1 VGHSPNVFPV
11 YIKTI
16 TLYNRANTLKVDVEF
31 VLKQFFTSN
40 TSVSSLMSTRE
51 DFFDKLKVLVVVSSD
66 DAVSL
71 NIFSDRE
78 HLKNYL
84 NSNNDNPLVSRGVYG
99 VEEAILGNDRAVQE
113 ATESAR
119 MAQQYGELY
128 GSDLLFRK
136 TFTIP
141 TANPAYLSIFAAPII
156 DLNDD
161 DPTPHISPQD
171 ATLGKIAS
179 EMVIK
184 KSELNLATN
193 LFYLKSIQVTNA
205 QGDVVTVAVEDDRI
219 WTGEVH
225 QNGLGEWYTGNGS
238 NGGGYPLRVERIT
251 NSKIADQ
258 RNLAR
263 VERIEFNFNKLDSL
277 TTTNKSIRD
286 RLKALENIK
295 KQKPSYLS
303 PLYFAKNEDNDLSLY
318 FGFDYLEAIVNGAK
332 YQALCTNTA
341 DKLTSCEVISTKVI
355 RRRVN
360 KPNVFNRLTGGDSP
374 LRIYDNKIEVIGTP
388 TRRDYNTTTG
398 VMQYVIKDEQ
408 MKDITTGLYEYG
420 FEITIQD
427 NSRDRLLNLLT
438 STSQQSPGIDLIVTQ
453 LEAFLTESLLPGN
466 YNITTNQY
474 TPVFRERIKSG
485 TIYQGLYAD
494 LGGQQSFDYSLT
506 STSNLGAAA
515 AEMITTGLETIT
527 DLGSTALGTFEEG
540 ASQEFGGGSV
550 TVVQG
555 PWLTGVAQYS
565 SALNFFSVAPSQR
578 DLTNLWVA
586 TSPLISGPAGIQYL
600 IRLLKDFSSSLR
612 SVIGVTKGGAAGCTW
627 PQPASPTGLG
637 KRVFTIR
644 QYFLESAN
652 ADQLHDYGL
661 DFLNMPGTNTG
672 TQKIFKEI
680 TFDHWKK
687 LLDTQAGKDNGII
700 AEDATYLT
708 PNFLRLPGKAP
719 INLFN
724 DDNQTKN
731 QITTALYQILYAN
744 MHTNS
749 PVVFGANTAIR
760 PRSPQLAH
768 TDVEVAQQQNALLNY
783 NGCTVTVFQDVI
795 QDPIVDVFE
804 PSDAEE
810 AISEDFR
817 KGLDA
822 AIPLSRDSEFIIG
835 PETQAVLDALSGS
848 SAINLLQ
855 PGAGASTS
863 NLVTQL
869 VANVSLISNYLTQG
883 DFFNGKPSLST
894 KPALQTFS
902 SKNYFQGNM
911 SISAV
916 QKQVDTRNILADNQ
930 PPPISNLPAM
940 TNPALIDPGLRPAPS
955 EEVFIA
961 EAASSDGIEPADTAL
976 LAARFGF
983 IYQVEYM
990 ATYMTAGVGAM
1001 VSTPV
1006 WAPLARSVW
1015 QDALAANRALVCRLK
1030 KYKTYLATFAGL
1042 KMPIYNEIFILGN
1055 PGDTLDLPPATSD
1068 GNITPYTLPTFL
1080 ADNIDQ
1086 YADSIEFANSYDTD
1100 TRVSTRPVPSRAR
1113 ATNNNAR
1120 QGSTQFALQEIA
1132 ITPVTSAAATIAAT
1146 PAMTVTTAALPAP
1159 LTVSERSQAYS
1170 AFYRWYKKAMPN
1182 GKRRWEPGSHRPGYP
1197 VDPNSR
1203 VGWDPPRSANND
1215 RDRGVKTLKM
1225 LWFGWRARPQRR
1237 NVINMYES
1245 TTGKI
1250 IPPRVFNVDD
1260 DGQDY

>member
-1 VGHSPNVFPV
+1 
-11 YIKTI
+11 
-16 TLYNRANTLKVDVEF
+16 
-31 VLKQFFTSN
+31 
-40 TSVSSLMSTRE
+40 
-51 DFFDKLKVLVVVSSD
+51 
-66 DAVSL
+66 
-71 NIFSDRE
+71 
-78 HLKNYL
+78 
-84 NSNNDNPLVSRGVYG
+84 
-99 VEEAILGNDRAVQE
+99 
-113 ATESAR
+113 
-119 MAQQYGELY
+119 
-128 GSDLLFRK
+128 
-136 TFTIP
+136 
-141 TANPAYLSIFAAPII
+141 
-156 DLNDD
+156 
-161 DPTPHISPQD
+161 
-171 ATLGKIAS
+171 
-179 EMVIK
+179 
-184 KSELNLATN
+184 
-193 LFYLKSIQVTNA
+193 
-205 QGDVVTVAVEDDRI
+205 VAVEDDRI

-225 QNGLGEWYTGNGS
+225 QDGLGEWYTGNGS
-238 NGGGYPLRVERIT
+238 SGGGYPLRVKRIT

-277 TTTNKSIRD
+277 ATTNKTIRD

-332 YQALCTNTA
+332 YQALCTNKT

-355 RRRVN
+355 RRRIN
-360 KPNVFNRLTGGDSP
+360 KPNLFNRLTGGDSP
-374 LRIYDNKIEVIGTP
+374 LRIYDNKIEVIGEP
-388 TRRDYNTTTG
+388 ARKDYNTTTG
-398 VMQYVIKDEQ
+398 VMQYVIKDEK
-408 MKDITTGLYEYG
+408 MKGITTGLYEYG

-453 LEAFLTESLLPGN
+453 LESFLTESLLPGN

-474 TPVFRERIKSG
+474 TPKFRERIKSG
-485 TIYQGLYAD
+485 TIYRGLYAD
-494 LGGQQSFDYSLT
+494 LGGQQSYDYSLT
-506 STSNLGAAA
+506 STSNLGASA
-515 AEMITTGLETIT
+515 AEGITTSLEAIT
-527 DLGSTALGTFEEG
+527 GLGSTALGTFEEG
-540 ASQEFGGGSV
+540 VSQEFGGGSI

-555 PWLTGVAQYS
+555 PWLTGVARYS
-565 SALNFFSVAPSQR
+565 SALNFLSVPPSAK

-586 TSPLISGPAGIQYL
+586 TNPLISGPAGIEYL

-612 SVIGVTKGGAAGCTW
+612 SVIGVTKGGSTGNTW
-627 PQPASPTGLG
+627 PAPAAPTGLG

-644 QYFLESAN
+644 QFFLESVN

-661 DFLNMPGTNTG
+661 DFLNLPGTETG
-672 TQKIFKEI
+672 TNKAFKEV
-680 TFDHWKK
+680 TFAHWQK
-687 LLDTQAGKDNGII
+687 LLDKQAGKDNGII
-700 AEDATYLT
+700 IEDATYLT
-708 PNFLRLPGKAP
+708 PNFLRLPKRVP
-719 INLFN
+719 INLFS
-724 DDNQTKN
+724 DDDETKN

-749 PVVFGANTAIR
+749 PVVFGANTAIK

-768 TDVEVAQQQNALLNY
+768 TDVAVAQQQNALLNY
-783 NGCTVTVFQDVI
+783 NGCTVTVFQNVI

-804 PSDAEE
+804 PSDTEE
-810 AISEDFR
+810 IISEDFR

-822 AIPLSRDSEFIIG
+822 AIPLSRNSEFIIG
-835 PETQAVLDALSGS
+835 PEAQAVLDALSGS
-848 SAINLLQ
+848 SAISLLQ

-863 NLVTQL
+863 NLVAQL

-883 DFFNGKPSLST
+883 DFFNGKPNP
-894 KPALQTFS
+894 KVPPLQTFS
-902 SKNYFQGNM
+902 SNNYFQGNM

-916 QKQVDTRNILADNQ
+916 QNQVDTRNILADNQ

-955 EEVFIA
+955 ELVFIA

-1055 PGDTLDLPPATSD
+1055 VGATLDLPAATSD
-1068 GNITPYTLPTFL
+1068 GSITPYALPTFL

-1086 YADSIEFANSYDTD
+1086 YADSIEFANSYDTE

-1113 ATNNNAR
+1113 TTNNDVR
-1120 QGSTQFALQEIA
+1120 QSSTQLALQEIA
-1132 ITPVTSAAATIAAT
+1132 ITPVTTAAATTAMM
-1146 PAMTVTTAALPAP
+1146 PVMTVTTTTATSVPPTGYGSTQGSAP
-1159 LTVSERSQAYS
+1159 STTSGLTIAQRKNIYKD
-1170 AFYRWYKKAMPN
+1170 FYRWYTNVSNFGGSSPGPRWFHGDGPGRPWPRPRSIVITEPDLGLQGTRGMFTIKTLWIGGGWGP
-1182 GKRRWEPGSHRPGYP
+1182 KRRDIVQKFEQQKGVQIPG
-1197 VDPNSR
+1197 VVKR
-1203 VGWDPPRSANND
+1203 VEVNIW
-1215 RDRGVKTLKM
+1215 
-1225 LWFGWRARPQRR
+1225 
-1237 NVINMYES
+1237 
-1245 TTGKI
+1245 
-1250 IPPRVFNVDD
+1250 
-1260 DGQDY
+1260 